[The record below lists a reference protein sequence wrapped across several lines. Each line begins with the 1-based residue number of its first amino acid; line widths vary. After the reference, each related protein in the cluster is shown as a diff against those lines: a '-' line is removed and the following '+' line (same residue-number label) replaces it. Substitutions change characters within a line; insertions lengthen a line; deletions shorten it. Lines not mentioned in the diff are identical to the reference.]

1 MSSFSCRLL
10 QMCFDCIELIAVDNG
25 VTCGDCV
32 ALVLAEKYGGRCDR
46 YCESFGQVCVRAAEE
61 RDENCEVKYEASCN
75 EAITGNQ
82 ILVDGAPLH
91 LKGVAW
97 NPVPKGGVHPA
108 DLDFAR
114 FVDEDSKLMQEM
126 GINAVRTYE
135 SIVDK
140 NVLDTLWK
148 RGIWV
153 VNSVYNWGGADAD
166 SAAEPVKAT
175 KDHPAI
181 LMWTI
186 GNEWN
191 YNGLYVGSSF
201 FDSVGKIRDVARVVK
216 YDNGLHPI
224 ASIYGDVGKLDQA
237 VDSLPE
243 IDLWGEYGA
252 DAFNAD
258 KNGEDQESQAKATRF
273 IGWLDC
279 ATTLCS
285 LAEAAIACSVSESR
299 CKRAE
304 LNAVL
309 KELKKSDVSVSMA
322 TVTFL
327 VTVVMRTGKYTRMAL
342 ALNGLVCKASFSQ
355 PAQLQHAVDA
365 RMKNASMQ
373 IKQWGRLN
381 SKYRLPFRWNLNK
394 HNLSLKTNKFVHYV
408 GKAWHLFVLLGFL
421 NDFLDSTAVEV
432 DGDIKMAVWS
442 ALRFTRLLQNERDE
456 SGVFLKEDVAKE
468 VEVVAYRYMQLHL
481 VLNRKYER
489 MTVYR
494 LFNVRPKM
502 HLLCHI
508 VDSCRQT
515 LKNPASASCWLEENW
530 VGQIARLARKTH
542 VRTSHYSTLMRYA
555 AGLLAMFSCC
565 LEQSHVCSRTE
576 VCHQARMGQVQGS
589 L

>member
-1 MSSFSCRLL
+1 MWV
-10 QMCFDCIELIAVDNG
+10 E
-25 VTCGDCV
+25 
-32 ALVLAEKYGGRCDR
+32 LVLCFAE
-46 YCESFGQVCVRAAEE
+46 
-61 RDENCEVKYEASCN
+61 
-75 EAITGNQ
+75 
-82 ILVDGAPLH
+82 
-91 LKGVAW
+91 
-97 NPVPKGGVHPA
+97 
-108 DLDFAR
+108 
-114 FVDEDSKLMQEM
+114 
-126 GINAVRTYE
+126 
-135 SIVDK
+135 
-140 NVLDTLWK
+140 
-148 RGIWV
+148 
-153 VNSVYNWGGADAD
+153 
-166 SAAEPVKAT
+166 
-175 KDHPAI
+175 
-181 LMWTI
+181 
-186 GNEWN
+186 
-191 YNGLYVGSSF
+191 
-201 FDSVGKIRDVARVVK
+201 
-216 YDNGLHPI
+216 
-224 ASIYGDVGKLDQA
+224 
-237 VDSLPE
+237 
-243 IDLWGEYGA
+243 
-252 DAFNAD
+252 
-258 KNGEDQESQAKATRF
+258 
-273 IGWLDC
+273 
-279 ATTLCS
+279 
-285 LAEAAIACSVSESR
+285 
-299 CKRAE
+299 
-304 LNAVL
+304 
-309 KELKKSDVSVSMA
+309 
-322 TVTFL
+322 
-327 VTVVMRTGKYTRMAL
+327 
-342 ALNGLVCKASFSQ
+342 
-355 PAQLQHAVDA
+355 VDA